1 MLVLSSYYLK
11 LLLIVEKPSFSFS
24 NYLTLG
30 KSVVILHNPSFLAAK
45 NSVSDTR
52 LINVATRV
60 TNLRLSLPLENKKKV
75 SFY

>member
-1 MLVLSSYYLK
+1 MLALSSYYLK

-60 TNLRLSLPLENKKKV
+60 TNSRLPLPLENTREA
-75 SFY
+75 SLY